1 MNLIEGFWAAMVA
14 IVANKLRSLLTVLG
28 IVIGVSAVLGMI
40 AVGDGAKTILIN
52 EAIRFG
58 GVDNF
63 SIYRKGWIR
72 KSDRWVPNP
81 SSHYFKLEDAT
92 MIEAGSPSVENVTS
106 CALRHNGRVQSP
118 NGSELR
124 GVSFHGITPLYP
136 FTRDVPIAMGRFL
149 TDEDVAKR
157 SRVTVLGWDFVE
169 ELFQNEDPIGKEVR
183 LTMGQRGQTGQRG
196 HTISKRFAVVGI
208 LSSKGVSMRQ
218 GWNLDD
224 DLYLPVTTLQDRFI
238 GNNHIDYFSIKAVT
252 PEKVQQASKEV
263 MEIITKHHNGQ
274 EEYYGTSITADFA
287 TGPLD
292 KIRVVLQISLTSIA
306 FISLVVG
313 GIGIMNMVLVSV
325 NERTREIGLR
335 KALGAKKRDIFFQ
348 FLAES
353 TLMSSVGGAIG
364 IILGFFMA
372 YGISIGLSHFITLVD
387 EWPMVF
393 PIKWAVISIL
403 FSASIGIGFGLYP
416 AIRASSLQPVEALRI
431 E

>member
-1 MNLIEGFWAAMVA
+1 
-14 IVANKLRSLLTVLG
+14 
-28 IVIGVSAVLGMI
+28 
-40 AVGDGAKTILIN
+40 
-52 EAIRFG
+52 
-58 GVDNF
+58 
-63 SIYRKGWIR
+63 
-72 KSDRWVPNP
+72 
-81 SSHYFKLEDAT
+81 
-92 MIEAGSPSVENVTS
+92 
-106 CALRHNGRVQSP
+106 
-118 NGSELR
+118 
-124 GVSFHGITPLYP
+124 
-136 FTRDVPIAMGRFL
+136 
-149 TDEDVAKR
+149 
-157 SRVTVLGWDFVE
+157 
-169 ELFQNEDPIGKEVR
+169 
-183 LTMGQRGQTGQRG
+183 
-196 HTISKRFAVVGI
+196 
-208 LSSKGVSMRQ
+208 MRQ

-364 IILGFFMA
+364 IILGFF
-372 YGISIGLSHFITLVD
+372 YGLWYFNRPIPFHHSCRRVANGLSHKMGSDFYS
-387 EWPMVF
+387 F
-393 PIKWAVISIL
+393 
-403 FSASIGIGFGLYP
+403 FSLYWY
-416 AIRASSLQPVEALRI
+416 RFWSVSRH
-431 E
+431 

>member
-1 MNLIEGFWAAMVA
+1 MVA
-14 IVANKLRSLLTVLG
+14 ISSNKLRSLLTVLG

-58 GVDNF
+58 GADNF

-72 KSDRWVPNP
+72 KNDRWVPNP
-81 SSHYFKLEDAT
+81 SQHYFKLEDAAL
-92 MIEAGSPSVENVTS
+92 IESESPSVENVTS
-106 CALRHNGRVQSP
+106 CALRHNGRVQSS

-136 FTRDVPIAMGRFL
+136 FTRDVPVVLGRFL

-183 LTMGQRGQTGQRG
+183 LTMGQRGRMGQRG
-196 HTISKRFAVVGI
+196 TISERFTVVGI

-224 DLYLPVTTLQDRFI
+224 DLYLPITALQDRFI
-238 GNNHIDYFSIKAVT
+238 GNNYIDYFSIKAVT

-263 MEIITKHHNGQ
+263 MEIIKKHHNVQ
-274 EEYYGTSITADFA
+274 EEYYGTWIAADFA

-335 KALGAKKRDIFFQ
+335 KALGAKKQDIFFQ

-353 TLMSSVGGAIG
+353 TIMSSIGGTIG

-387 EWPMVF
+387 KWPMVF

-403 FSASIGIGFGLYP
+403 ISASIGIGFGLYP
-416 AIRASSLQPVEALRI
+416 AIRASRLQPVEALRI

>member
-1 MNLIEGFWAAMVA
+1 MVA
-14 IVANKLRSLLTVLG
+14 ISSNKLRSLLTVLG

-58 GVDNF
+58 GADNF

-72 KSDRWVPNP
+72 KNDRWVPNP
-81 SSHYFKLEDAT
+81 SQHYFKLEDAAL
-92 MIEAGSPSVENVTS
+92 IESESPSVENVTS
-106 CALRHNGRVQSP
+106 CALRHNGRVQSS

-136 FTRDVPIAMGRFL
+136 FTRDVPVVLGRFL

-183 LTMGQRGQTGQRG
+183 LTMGQRGRMGQRG
-196 HTISKRFAVVGI
+196 TISERFTVVGI

-224 DLYLPVTTLQDRFI
+224 DLYLPITALQDRFI
-238 GNNHIDYFSIKAVT
+238 GNNYIDYFSIKAVT

-263 MEIITKHHNGQ
+263 IEIIKKLHNAQ
-274 EEYYGTSITADFA
+274 EEYYGIWIAADFA

-335 KALGAKKRDIFFQ
+335 KALGAKKQDIFFQ

-353 TLMSSVGGAIG
+353 TIMSSIGGTIG

-387 EWPMVF
+387 KWPMVF

-416 AIRASSLQPVEALRI
+416 AIRASRLQPVEALRI

>member
-1 MNLIEGFWAAMVA
+1 MVA
-14 IVANKLRSLLTVLG
+14 ISSNKLRSLLTVLG

-58 GVDNF
+58 GADNF

-72 KSDRWVPNP
+72 KNDRWVPNP
-81 SSHYFKLEDAT
+81 SQHYFKLEDAAL
-92 MIEAGSPSVENVTS
+92 IESESPSVENVTS
-106 CALRHNGRVQSP
+106 CALRHNGRVQSS

-136 FTRDVPIAMGRFL
+136 FTRDVPVVLGRFL

-183 LTMGQRGQTGQRG
+183 LTMGQRGRMGQRG
-196 HTISKRFAVVGI
+196 TISERFTVVGI

-224 DLYLPVTTLQDRFI
+224 DLYLPITALQDRFI
-238 GNNHIDYFSIKAVT
+238 GNNYIDYFSIKAVT

-263 MEIITKHHNGQ
+263 MEIIKKHHNVQ
-274 EEYYGTSITADFA
+274 EEYYGTWIAADFA

-335 KALGAKKRDIFFQ
+335 KALGAKKQDIFFQ

-353 TLMSSVGGAIG
+353 TIMSSIGGTIG
-364 IILGFFMA
+364 IILGFFIA

-387 EWPMVF
+387 KWPMVF

-416 AIRASSLQPVEALRI
+416 AIRASRLQPVEALRI